1 MTPKTIIFDDIYN
14 VNIERYIA
22 SLPLHRRLLARFF
35 DKYKVTKKEY
45 SDWFYYELGKHQ
57 K

>member
-1 MTPKTIIFDDIYN
+1 MTPKTIIFYDIYN
-14 VNIERYIA
+14 INIERYIA

-35 DKYKVTKKEY
+35 DKYKVTEKEY